1 VAEVFEMAAAPWRR
15 CMARNSSNLCSAV
28 PPRPFMPW
36 QRPSDGGQWP
46 RVFSPFA
53 ICCARFNFRIELP
66 DLNLFV
72 CGSGGCRRALPWELR
87 RRALVAAP
95 AAVSMAHSVAP
106 ACITAS
112 RGLAAGIAPTSRDL
126 PTLRMTALRATSRE
140 SPPAHTRSDPFKQG
154 DIALRMSLD
163 RPASVCGWSNKENES
178 DTLL

>member
-1 VAEVFEMAAAPWRR
+1 
-15 CMARNSSNLCSAV
+15 MARNSSNLCSAV

-66 DLNLFV
+66 GLNLFV
-72 CGSGGCRRALPWELR
+72 CRSGGGRRALPWELR

-140 SPPAHTRSDPFKQG
+140 SPPAHTVQG
-154 DIALRMSLD
+154 PILSSSKVILLALSL
-163 RPASVCGWSNKENES
+163 G
-178 DTLL
+178 LLLQSCFCPRRTNVILNLDLVY